1 MIEAPIP
8 AGEEQRLAAL
18 RSMKLLDTP
27 PDPHIDALL
36 RIAQRLFGVGSAL
49 VSLIDTD
56 RQWFKARIGTTS
68 LEGPRNISFCGH
80 TILSEDILYVQ
91 DALVDE
97 RFVDNPAVTGHP
109 HIRFYAGCPLRFVDG
124 SKIGTLCIIDVK
136 PRHFDYKD
144 IQALKDLATTAEREL
159 TAVQLATQDDLTNTY
174 NRRGFVLLASHILNI
189 CVRQGIPASLAFLD
203 LDNFKQINDK
213 YGHAEG
219 DKVLTS
225 FADQIKK
232 VCREADLFARLG
244 GDEFAILFVNIRKVA
259 ADNIFSRFRRI
270 LEHYN
275 QESGKEYDIS
285 FSYGVVDFEP
295 DKHESIESLLDDG
308 DAQMYKWK
316 KKHKL
321 AKEHHD

>member
-189 CVRQGIPASLAFLD
+189 CVRQAIPASLAFLD